1 MSDTA
6 ESRSDTVRWTGTIAV
21 LDEVSVDG
29 RLLHEEALSW
39 ETPIPLLGA
48 SNLVDQI
55 GIVDQITVDGKIV
68 RAEGTAQRDALF
80 VDDPLAISLN
90 PGSTFRFDEDTQTMT
105 IIEGKVILVSVTE
118 RAAFPQCKV
127 ETVEA

>member
-29 RLLHEEALSW
+29 RLLLEEALSW
-39 ETPIPLLGA
+39 ETPISLLGA
-48 SNLVDQI
+48 SNFVEEIGAVDS
-55 GIVDQITVDGKIV
+55 ITRDGNLL

-90 PGSTFRFDEDTQTMT
+90 AGATFRFDEDTQTMV
-105 IIEGKVILVSVTE
+105 IIEGKVVLVSVTE
-118 RAAFPQCKV
+118 RAAFPHCKV